1 MLGTGA
7 PAPLDPPS
15 YLAYAE
21 RERGYPD
28 SPEYGAA
35 RDFFRT
41 YLDGAEPALFGRR
54 APNGARRSVT
64 ETFLIRRE
72 VIDRIR
78 ARGESPFGFVSAAIS
93 LYLSRVLRAD
103 EVILGVPV
111 ANRLDATER
120 DVVGHFA
127 NTLPMRLA
135 PNPDKTMRE
144 VVAEVRS
151 ATRALKRHERFSP
164 GSLLRDLR
172 RHGAGH
178 PQLFDVTL
186 SYMRWSPPVEIP
198 GLRYRTV
205 AQNPPHDLDTL
216 AVLVNEMDEVSDVAV
231 EVGYAVDVFDDD
243 LPPAAVAG
251 QLSAIIEQAAAA
263 PDAPLRTIDML
274 SDAERHTVLHAHNDT
289 ATPFPDQAT
298 LPGLI
303 AGQTARA
310 PERVALVD
318 QFGAETT
325 YAELDAWTGEASL
338 LDVGQH
344 RALNAD
350 PPDHTRLRALIA
362 KAFTMRRVE
371 RLRPVVERITDQLLD
386 QIADQDQ
393 VDLMAAF
400 CFPLPLMIIFELIGV
415 PAEDREK
422 FREWGER
429 QGTPLTWAEAE
440 ELTGELTAYLEQL
453 IAHKRA
459 HPADD
464 LLTGLIQAR
473 DNDDKLSDP
482 ELVGM
487 TYLMIMAGFETT
499 MNLLGNGLLT
509 LLRHPDQLAEVR
521 ANPELLP
528 QALEAYLRYDG
539 PVVACMLRFT
549 TGPVELR
556 DVTIPADSFVLV
568 NLTLANRDPER
579 YADPDTFDIHRQI
592 EGHLAFG
599 HGVHYCIGAPLAR
612 MEGQVGIAR
621 LLERFPNLSLA
632 VPPAACAASAAT
644 RPPPRSNGSA
654 STSATARRP
663 SSSTTRSSGAATSP
677 TSARS
682 APR

>member
-1 MLGTGA
+1 MTDHTSNKLVLGEELISPLHPLYDGLRIEG
-7 PAPLDPPS
+7 PARPAYRSPDHPVWVVTK
-15 YLAYAE
+15 YQDARTVLA
-21 RERGYPD
+21 
-28 SPEYGAA
+28 SPHV
-35 RDFFRT
+35 
-41 YLDGAEPALFGRR
+41 
-54 APNGARRSVT
+54 RRS
-64 ETFLIRRE
+64 
-72 VIDRIR
+72 
-78 ARGESPFGFVSAAIS
+78 P
-93 LYLSRVLRAD
+93 
-103 EVILGVPV
+103 
-111 ANRLDATER
+111 
-120 DVVGHFA
+120 
-127 NTLPMRLA
+127 
-135 PNPDKTMRE
+135 
-144 VVAEVRS
+144 
-151 ATRALKRHERFSP
+151 
-164 GSLLRDLR
+164 
-172 RHGAGH
+172 
-178 PQLFDVTL
+178 
-186 SYMRWSPPVEIP
+186 
-198 GLRYRTV
+198 
-205 AQNPPHDLDTL
+205 
-216 AVLVNEMDEVSDVAV
+216 
-231 EVGYAVDVFDDD
+231 
-243 LPPAAVAG
+243 
-251 QLSAIIEQAAAA
+251 
-263 PDAPLRTIDML
+263 
-274 SDAERHTVLHAHNDT
+274 
-289 ATPFPDQAT
+289 
-298 LPGLI
+298 
-303 AGQTARA
+303 
-310 PERVALVD
+310 
-318 QFGAETT
+318 
-325 YAELDAWTGEASL
+325 GEAGRLFARTMGYERPAIGGAL
-338 LDVGQH
+338 LGH
-344 RALNAD
+344 MLNAD

-621 LLERFPNLSLA
+621 LLERFPHLCLA
-632 VPPAACAASAAT
+632 VPPEDLRWLDTTFLRAL
-644 RPPPRSNGSA
+644 
-654 STSATARRP
+654 TSLP
-663 SSSTTRSSGAATSP
+663 VHLKGA
-677 TSARS
+677 
-682 APR
+682 